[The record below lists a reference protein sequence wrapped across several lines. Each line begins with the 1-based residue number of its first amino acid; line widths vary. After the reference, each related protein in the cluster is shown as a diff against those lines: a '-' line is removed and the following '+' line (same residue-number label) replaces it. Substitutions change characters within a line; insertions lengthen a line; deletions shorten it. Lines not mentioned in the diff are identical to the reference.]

1 MKQKKGITNSWKTN
15 SRQTNRKI
23 TFAAAALLMLG
34 TAMPTMAQQLKGS
47 VTDRNSKETLIGA
60 VVSVEGTNVK
70 AVTDVDGCFELRG
83 LKNGTYTLY
92 INYMG
97 YKPQRIEGVK
107 VKKGDAE
114 ENMDIELLPDEKQL
128 KEVVVTAVEQRST
141 EAAMVEVAKNSEVIV
156 SNVSAQEISKTQD
169 TNAGEVIRRVPG
181 VSLIDDKFV
190 MVRGLSQRY
199 NNVWVNGGAV
209 PSSEA
214 DSRAFSFDI
223 IPSSQI
229 DNLTIVKS
237 PSAEYPADYSGGF
250 IIVNT
255 KEIPTVD
262 VFLFSRWQLEHIYRF
277 QRFQLCQRLCHRFSC
292 FRQRLAQ
299 PARRHERSAEP
310 SARCGGQQGG
320 RQHLRPA

>member
-1 MKQKKGITNSWKTN
+1 MKHKNGITNSWKTN
-15 SRQTNRKI
+15 SRQMNSRQTYCKQTNRKI

-34 TAMPTMAQQLKGS
+34 MAMPTMAQQLKGS
-47 VTDRNSKETLIGA
+47 VTDRNSKEMLIGA

-70 AVTDVDGCFELRG
+70 AVTDVDGRFELRG

-255 KEIPTVD
+255 KEIPATNNLTFSLGGNWNTSTV
-262 VFLFSRWQLEHIYRF
+262 F
-277 QRFQLCQRLCHRFSC
+277 
-292 FRQRLAQ
+292 
-299 PARRHERSAEP
+299 
-310 SARCGGQQGG
+310 
-320 RQHLRPA
+320 